1 VHILFVLPA
10 IALASG
16 EDSIIQPNITLV
28 IVLILFLIFVFVLN
42 QILFKP
48 VSKVLNE
55 RESLTEGAAAE
66 ARAAAR
72 QYQTRL
78 ANYEEAI
85 RQARA
90 ETYRRLEQGRKAAL
104 EDRQQVIDAARA
116 RAESEISVARE
127 QIAAEAV
134 AARFELERESRQ
146 IAEQISRTIL
156 GRAVGGGKA

>member
-1 VHILFVLPA
+1 MFVLPA

-16 EDSIIQPNITLV
+16 EDNIIQPNITLV
-28 IVLILFLIFVFVLN
+28 YVLILFLIFVFVLN

-48 VSKVLNE
+48 ISKVLAE
-55 RESLTEGAAAE
+55 REALTEGAAAE

-78 ANYEEAI
+78 ANYEETI

-90 ETYRRLEQGRKAAL
+90 ETYRRLEQSRKAAL
-104 EDRQQVIDAARA
+104 EDRQKLIDAARA
-116 RAESEISVARE
+116 QSESEISVARE

-134 AARFELERESRQ
+134 AARFELDQESGQ
-146 IAEQISRTIL
+146 IAQQISRTLL
-156 GRAVGGGKA
+156 GRAVGGDAV

>member
-1 VHILFVLPA
+1 MFVLPA

-16 EDSIIQPNITLV
+16 EENIIQPNITLV
-28 IVLILFLIFVFVLN
+28 FVLILFVLFVLVMN
-42 QILFKP
+42 QVLFKP
-48 VSKVLNE
+48 IGKLLDE

-78 ANYEEAI
+78 AGYEENI
-85 RQARA
+85 RQARG
-90 ETYRRLEQGRKAAL
+90 ETYRQLEQSRQTAL
-104 EDRQQVIDAARA
+104 AERQQVIDAARA
-116 RAESEISVARE
+116 QAEAEISRARE

-134 AARFELERESRQ
+134 AARLELERESRQ

-156 GRAVGGGKA
+156 GRAVGGGNA

>member
-1 VHILFVLPA
+1 MFVLPA

-16 EDSIIQPNITLV
+16 EDNIIQPNITLV
-28 IVLILFLIFVFVLN
+28 FVLILFLIFVFVLN

-48 VSKVLNE
+48 ISKVLAE

-78 ANYEEAI
+78 ANYEETI

-90 ETYRRLEQGRKAAL
+90 ETYRRLEQSRKAAL
-104 EDRQQVIDAARA
+104 EDRQKLVDAARA
-116 RAESEISVARE
+116 QSESEISVARE

-134 AARFELERESRQ
+134 AARFELDQESGQ
-146 IAEQISRTIL
+146 IAQQISRTIL
-156 GRAVGGGKA
+156 GRAVGGDAA

>member
-1 VHILFVLPA
+1 MFLLPA

-16 EDSIIQPNITLV
+16 EENIIQPNITLV
-28 IVLILFLIFVFVLN
+28 YVLILFLIFVFVLN

-48 VSKVLNE
+48 ISKVLAE

-78 ANYEEAI
+78 ANYEETI

-90 ETYRRLEQGRKAAL
+90 ETYRRLEQSRKAAL
-104 EDRQQVIDAARA
+104 EDRQKLIDAARA
-116 RAESEISVARE
+116 QSESDISVARE

-134 AARFELERESRQ
+134 AARVELDQESRQ

-156 GRAVGGGKA
+156 GRAVGGGTA